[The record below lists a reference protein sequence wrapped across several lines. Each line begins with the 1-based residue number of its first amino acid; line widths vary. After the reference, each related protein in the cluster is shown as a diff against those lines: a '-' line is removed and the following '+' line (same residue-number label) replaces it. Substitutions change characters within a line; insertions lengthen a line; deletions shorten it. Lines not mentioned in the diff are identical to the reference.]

1 MIEVNALGDVCPVPV
16 IKARKALKQIEN
28 DGAVLVIVDNEI
40 SRENLEKMASEMG
53 YKYITNEVNKDRYE
67 VKIIKGKHNIEPS
80 EPHKALKIKH
90 GSEEENIAMVISSDR
105 MGEGSQE
112 LGEILM
118 KAFIYAVTESEKLP
132 DTIIFYNGGAKLTA
146 KGSPVVEHL
155 QTLNTKGVEIL
166 TCGTCSNYYNL
177 TDNLAVGELTNMYN
191 IYEKIADADK
201 IIKP

>member
-1 MIEVNALGDVCPVPV
+1 MIKVNALGDVCPVPV

-28 DGAVLVIVDNEI
+28 DGAVIVVVDNEI

-53 YKYITNEVNKDRYE
+53 YKYISNEVNKDRYE
-67 VKIIKGKHNIEPS
+67 VKIIKGKDNIELS
-80 EPHKALKIKH
+80 EPHKAPKIKH
-90 GSEEENIAMVISSDR
+90 RSEEENIVIVISSDK

-112 LGEILM
+112 LGQILM
-118 KAFIYAVTESEKLP
+118 KAFIYAVTEAEKLP
-132 DTIIFYNGGAKLTA
+132 NTIIFYNGGAKLTA
-146 KGSPVVEHL
+146 KGSPVIEHL
-155 QTLNTKGVEIL
+155 QTLNKKGVKIL

>member
-1 MIEVNALGDVCPVPV
+1 MIEINALGDVCPVPV

-40 SRENLEKMASEMG
+40 SRENLEKMASELG

-67 VKIIKGKHNIEPS
+67 VKIIKGKDNIELS
-80 EPHKALKIKH
+80 ESHKALKIKH
-90 GSEEENIAMVISSDR
+90 GSEEENIVMVISSDR

-191 IYEKIADADK
+191 IYEKIVNADK

>member
-1 MIEVNALGDVCPVPV
+1 
-16 IKARKALKQIEN
+16 
-28 DGAVLVIVDNEI
+28 
-40 SRENLEKMASEMG
+40 
-53 YKYITNEVNKDRYE
+53 
-67 VKIIKGKHNIEPS
+67 
-80 EPHKALKIKH
+80 
-90 GSEEENIAMVISSDR
+90 
-105 MGEGSQE
+105 
-112 LGEILM
+112 M